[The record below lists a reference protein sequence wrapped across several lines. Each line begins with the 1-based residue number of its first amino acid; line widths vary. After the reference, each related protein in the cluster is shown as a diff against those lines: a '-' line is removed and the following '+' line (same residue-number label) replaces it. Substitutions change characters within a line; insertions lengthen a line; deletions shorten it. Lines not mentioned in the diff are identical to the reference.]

1 MAIKTKETSISSPNL
16 RSQSGRI
23 SWLRDAQQTIRNHG
37 ASPFEFTPISITGEP
52 LSETIIR
59 ERRDYFDAPLSR

>member
-1 MAIKTKETSISSPNL
+1 MAIEAKETSIGTPDL
-16 RSQSGRI
+16 RSQSGRT

-37 ASPFEFTPISITGEP
+37 ASPFEFTPITITGEP

-59 ERRDYFDAPLSR
+59 ERRGDFDAPFSR